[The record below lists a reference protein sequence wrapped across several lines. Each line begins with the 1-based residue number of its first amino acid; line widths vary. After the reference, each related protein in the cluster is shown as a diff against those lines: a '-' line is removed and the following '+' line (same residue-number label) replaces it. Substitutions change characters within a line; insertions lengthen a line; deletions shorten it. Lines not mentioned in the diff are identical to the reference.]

1 MWYLFC
7 CLEVLDWSFVWK
19 FWLEALNNYVI
30 FILLLC
36 EYLIETFFVLKYV
49 ALYFYMWYTELVC
62 LFEYWVCILCLLYF
76 TELVVSIVDFVFFFF
91 AVLVTSVHLGILC
104 TATWKEYWKC
114 KRIFLW
120 TSLLFMIFLLCTSLL
135 YEFYFVLLL
144 YLEST
149 GDFCMF
155 GYSVYCY
162 LEMQRGNIE
171 NVYGNFFFEP
181 ICYSRYFYCVLL
193 CYTNF
198 ILCYWQNQC
207 VFVV

>member
-7 CLEVLDWSFVWK
+7 CLVNIWSK
-19 FWLEALNNYVI
+19 L
-30 FILLLC
+30 
-36 EYLIETFFVLKYV
+36 FFVLKYV
-49 ALYFYMWYTELVC
+49 AWCFYMWYTELVC

-76 TELVVSIVDFVFFFF
+76 TELVVDIVVF
-91 AVLVTSVHLGILC
+91 AVLVISVHLGILC

-114 KRIFLW
+114 KRIFFW

-135 YEFYFVLLL
+135 YEFYFVLLP

-149 GDFCMF
+149 GDFCML
-155 GYSVYCY
+155 GYFVYCY
-162 LEMQRGNIE
+162 LEMQRRNIE

-198 ILCYWQNQC
+198 ILCCWQNQC